1 MQRILSYWY
10 ARCVHATGA
19 AAAPAPAVP
28 VLCVTPP
35 THTHTHKIFVIRIS
49 LLFLPIITVVE
60 KENIEYRQSCN
71 LISGSDHLLFGII
84 IYFCSTSLDLKDLAQ
99 ECIGGNM

>member
-1 MQRILSYWY
+1 MLDVYMLQAQQQHLHLQFLS
-10 ARCVHATGA
+10 CVS
-19 AAAPAPAVP
+19 
-28 VLCVTPP
+28 PP